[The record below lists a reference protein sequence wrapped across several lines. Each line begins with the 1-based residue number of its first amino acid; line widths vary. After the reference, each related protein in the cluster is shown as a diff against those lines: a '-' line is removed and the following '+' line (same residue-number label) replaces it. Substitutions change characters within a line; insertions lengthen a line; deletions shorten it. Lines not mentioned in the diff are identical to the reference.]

1 MDLSTGAWTAGGV
14 FSRVVAESL
23 DSVTD
28 SAHLRLITSGEAR
41 GLPRLQRVKPY
52 WKYQGLRERLTRKLF
67 RNPRPG
73 VLPLTADTAGID
85 VLLPILFLAS
95 ASDLLPRGK
104 AATVGWIPDF
114 QHEFLPELFDPREL
128 AKRRDD
134 CRRCAEANDLVLLS
148 SESVAE
154 DFRQFLPDFS
164 AKARVAS
171 FPSVFAFD
179 PPDQSDLFV
188 RRKYDLPEKFLL
200 VANQF
205 WAHKNHACVVQ
216 AMNLLRRQGT
226 DATVVFVGQLSDGR
240 SQHCP
245 ASAILQQI
253 SELSLRDHV
262 RVLGRVPREDLLCLL
277 REAAAVIQPS
287 KFEGWSTTV
296 QDAKALGRP
305 VICSDIAT
313 HREQAPQALGFF
325 GVDQPEALA
334 TLLHEIWP
342 DLPAGPNLADE
353 ARSLTAERD
362 FALAYGRTLHAIC
375 TEAVTQRRSQ

>member
-1 MDLSTGAWTAGGV
+1 MDLSTDAWTAGGV

-23 DSVTD
+23 DAVTD
-28 SAHLRLITSGEAR
+28 SSHLRLVTSGEAK

-52 WKYQGLRERLTRKLF
+52 WKYQGLRERVTRKLL

-73 VLPLTADTAGID
+73 ALPLTADSAEID
-85 VLLPILFLAS
+85 VLLPILFLTS

-128 AKRRDD
+128 TKRRDD
-134 CRRCAEANDLVLLS
+134 CRRCAEVNDLVLLS
-148 SESVAE
+148 SESVAA
-154 DFRQFLPDFS
+154 DFRQFLPDF
-164 AKARVAS
+164 ATKARVAP
-171 FPSVFAFD
+171 FPSSFAFD
-179 PPDQSDLFV
+179 PPPESHVFV

-216 AMNLLRRQGT
+216 ALDILRRQGT
-226 DATVVFVGQLSDGR
+226 DATVVFIGQLSDGR
-240 SQHCP
+240 SHHCP

-253 SELSLRDHV
+253 AELSLRDHV
-262 RVLGRVPREDLLCLL
+262 RVLGRVPREDLLALL
-277 REAAAVIQPS
+277 REAAAIIQPS

-325 GVDQPEALA
+325 PVDGPQELA
-334 TLLHEIWP
+334 AILSQTWQ
-342 DLPAGPNLADE
+342 DLSPGPHPADE
-353 ARSLTAERD
+353 ARALTAERD
-362 FALAYGRTLHAIC
+362 FALAYGRTLHGIC
-375 TEAVTQRRSQ
+375 AEAVALRK